1 MSQFAFPGRFR
12 FDQFD
17 TGGNPPST
25 TQLTAEGDV
34 NIITTDVQS
43 TDTMPASAFVKS
55 RTLNAV
61 KRQRLIQ
68 HLAVL
73 QSKIAKTQKLVS
85 SATPVVPAPPRKGV
99 VSDNKFARWEKL
111 ALNVMSRQMRLRDK
125 KTLWEK
131 RLLRL
136 SQASSSIRV
145 KLQDPMFP
153 SKVERLFVAQ
163 HAYHRVRSSQPLL
176 IGSRRDFYVY
186 RYPSGLKPDEP
197 WQRTVSGMI
206 PTNEDFWISL
216 YSQGVIL
223 GANGQP
229 IEFLTD
235 VAFAVRQLADI
246 ATAVEKAKERARLRY
261 FETLRGEQPN
271 VGTMSVEADKTVTMI
286 REILARIRG
295 LLSRIPHSKH
305 PKSAYVVKPGAGESR
320 TATREISSAYLMEHF
335 GLSPLIS
342 DLQQS
347 VLMLAESL
355 GVSAYVQH
363 KGSATEYG
371 RVEKG
376 GAMFDYT
383 VTARYQCRFDIA
395 RPLYADLASLGLLN
409 PFEALWELTPG
420 SYLVDW
426 FFSVSNLLES
436 MTSHTGLTFRDG
448 TLATRIAVRVS
459 QPVLLKQLWEET
471 SYAVSGVTEVSGSV
485 VAFFDEKDRVL
496 LTEPPSAMLPRFK
509 NPVSLSH
516 GVTSVALLLQKLLK

>member
-1 MSQFAFPGRFR
+1 
-12 FDQFD
+12 
-17 TGGNPPST
+17 
-25 TQLTAEGDV
+25 
-34 NIITTDVQS
+34 
-43 TDTMPASAFVKS
+43 
-55 RTLNAV
+55 
-61 KRQRLIQ
+61 
-68 HLAVL
+68 
-73 QSKIAKTQKLVS
+73 
-85 SATPVVPAPPRKGV
+85 
-99 VSDNKFARWEKL
+99 
-111 ALNVMSRQMRLRDK
+111 
-125 KTLWEK
+125 
-131 RLLRL
+131 
-136 SQASSSIRV
+136 
-145 KLQDPMFP
+145 
-153 SKVERLFVAQ
+153 
-163 HAYHRVRSSQPLL
+163 
-176 IGSRRDFYVY
+176 
-186 RYPSGLKPDEP
+186 
-197 WQRTVSGMI
+197 
-206 PTNEDFWISL
+206 
-216 YSQGVIL
+216 
-223 GANGQP
+223 
-229 IEFLTD
+229 
-235 VAFAVRQLADI
+235 
-246 ATAVEKAKERARLRY
+246 
-261 FETLRGEQPN
+261 
-271 VGTMSVEADKTVTMI
+271 MSVEADKTVTMI

-305 PKSAYVVKPGAGESR
+305 PKSAYVVKPGADEAR

-347 VLMLAESL
+347 VLMLADSL

-376 GAMFDYT
+376 GAVFDYT
-383 VTARYQCRFDIA
+383 VTVRYQCRFDIA